1 MAEILNVNSNKGT
14 LTVKWSDVDLL
25 AQYATPQGGC
35 FFTSLAEIDWSSS
48 NKFTP
53 LHNKHFYRWY
63 QELWNKRAQLG
74 VFDIPANSKIVDIGC
89 GASIID
95 LLLYSYIPNSNFYL
109 VDQEGEWPSNL
120 SPKDISFSEQHPFY
134 HSWKVVKDAIS
145 TTGFDKERFNFLDP
159 SSDFPA
165 DVNLI
170 MSSASWCFHY
180 SKDQYWDKVMSSLR
194 VGGKLFLDVRLL
206 ADRDVIGEISED
218 LKSKPTMIK
227 IPQLPN
233 YLDVTPSI
241 ESDTL
246 GYSCVWTRS

>member
-1 MAEILNVNSNKGT
+1 VTEILNVNSNKGT

-35 FFTSLAEIDWSSS
+35 FFTSLDEIDWNSS

-53 LHNKHFYRWY
+53 LHNKHFYHWY

-120 SPKDISFSEQHPFY
+120 SPKEISFSEQHPFY

-145 TTGFDKERFNFLDP
+145 TTGFDNERFNFLDP
-159 SSDFPA
+159 SSGFPEEV
-165 DVNLI
+165 DLI

-180 SKDQYWDKVMSSLR
+180 SKDQYWERTMASLKK
-194 VGGKLFLDVRLL
+194 GGKLSLDVRLL
-206 ADRDVIGEISED
+206 PDRDIIGEISED
-218 LKSKPTMIK
+218 LKSTPILTALPKLPT
-227 IPQLPN
+227 
-233 YLDVTPSI
+233 YLDVAPSVDP
-241 ESDTL
+241 EVL
-246 GYSCVWTRS
+246 GYHCIWIKN